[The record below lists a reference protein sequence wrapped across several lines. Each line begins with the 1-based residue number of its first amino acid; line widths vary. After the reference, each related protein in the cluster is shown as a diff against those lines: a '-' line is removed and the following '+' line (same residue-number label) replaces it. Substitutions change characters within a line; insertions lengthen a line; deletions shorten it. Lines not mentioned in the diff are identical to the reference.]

1 MNDAFP
7 ALRLFYQGRQIVRE
21 NDAWV
26 RPMMIWQVGGGGGE
40 LRAPGGCQHRPC
52 RVLPPVLWGT
62 GQRLR
67 VACDHHSSSARKPRS
82 EYSSCHHHHG
92 LPMKGGV
99 VRLGRVHPSLHK
111 RKGLLHR
118 HSILRK
124 DRWLLLMLLQ
134 PRPRRCR
141 WGVTGGERS
150 HWLPLVQN
158 VQGGAAPVAMKILR
172 HWAPVWKSAFLHK
185 KPLRGPNVCGRH
197 NCLDAKSTPFHFFT

>member
-1 MNDAFP
+1 
-7 ALRLFYQGRQIVRE
+7 
-21 NDAWV
+21 
-26 RPMMIWQVGGGGGE
+26 MMIWQVGGGGGE

-52 RVLPPVLWGT
+52 GVLPPVLWGT

-67 VACDHHSSSARKPRS
+67 VACDHHSSSARRTRS

-111 RKGLLHR
+111 RMGLLHH
-118 HSILRK
+118 HSIVRK
-124 DRWLLLMLLQ
+124 DRWLLLLLLQ

-150 HWLPLVQN
+150 HRLPLVQN

-172 HWAPVWKSAFLHK
+172 HWTPVWQPGLLKNTSMSSKYEASEFRCKRIHAFAL
-185 KPLRGPNVCGRH
+185 
-197 NCLDAKSTPFHFFT
+197 F